1 MGEEPHKMH
10 HRFVTYAWCNTH
22 IFTHI
27 RTSPLLYLGT
37 PKHAGRRK
45 VVELEAAEDDLDSIQ
60 QEIKMLQAFNCP
72 QLTRYHG
79 SFIVGR

>member
-1 MGEEPHKMH
+1 MSS
-10 HRFVTYAWCNTH
+10 A
-22 IFTHI
+22 I
-27 RTSPLLYLGT
+27 RLFCRCVVAVVCRLRRVVSGLRRATCALLG
-37 PKHAGRRK
+37 K